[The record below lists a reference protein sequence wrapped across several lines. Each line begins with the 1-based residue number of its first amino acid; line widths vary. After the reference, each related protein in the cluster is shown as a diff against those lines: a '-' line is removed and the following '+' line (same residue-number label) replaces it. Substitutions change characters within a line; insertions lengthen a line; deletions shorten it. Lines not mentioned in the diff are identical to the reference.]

1 MNTDGQSALVQRYPG
16 YFINREF
23 STEHR
28 NVTKLEIESTKWNC
42 RERSLLP
49 LISVTRYSF
58 STLCSHRRSL
68 WTRLQQRATRVYSTW
83 LDLFILTKITRGLAR
98 HVIDRTTLR
107 QFISPFFLFPS
118 VFPPSFPSPPLLFS
132 VVVVCCRPLCFS
144 SACPRVPPPP
154 SIIPLKRTFHASR
167 YRFPIKPSG
176 RCTTFK
182 GATAHGL
189 VIGEFRTMSGIDG
202 TDARPFHL
210 PRWKESGKRK
220 NAQLVVPGARA

>member
-42 RERSLLP
+42 REHSLLP

-107 QFISPFFLFPS
+107 QFIFPFFLFPC
-118 VFPPSFPSPPLLFS
+118 VSPPLFLLHLFCFRSSSFVVDLS
-132 VVVVCCRPLCFS
+132 VFRQPVH
-144 SACPRVPPPP
+144 AC
-154 SIIPLKRTFHASR
+154 
-167 YRFPIKPSG
+167 
-176 RCTTFK
+176 
-182 GATAHGL
+182 
-189 VIGEFRTMSGIDG
+189 
-202 TDARPFHL
+202 L
-210 PRWKESGKRK
+210 PRRRSYLWNEHSTRPDIDF
-220 NAQLVVPGARA
+220 L